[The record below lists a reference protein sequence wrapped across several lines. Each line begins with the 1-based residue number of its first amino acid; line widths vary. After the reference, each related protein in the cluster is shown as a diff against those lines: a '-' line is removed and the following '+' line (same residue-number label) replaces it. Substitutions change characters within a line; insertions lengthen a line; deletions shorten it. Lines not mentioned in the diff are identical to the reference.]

1 MSNIIQE
8 LFDFISAAERSRNYP
23 SKVASNHRS
32 PLRLIEPELTEEE
45 KNSLEI
51 LQNNL
56 DKIFQT
62 VYDKNKSRMSASSIA
77 VYNRRVRSLID
88 DYEKYGT
95 DPGKMASW
103 NRQLITRKHSKVKQE
118 IAPAVSITGQ
128 TENINQQLPEMTV
141 MNRHQFS
148 FGAFI
153 STPSS
158 LTKKQYEE
166 IDSYVKYLKTTVID
180 QESQG
185 TDINDKDKG

>member
-1 MSNIIQE
+1 
-8 LFDFISAAERSRNYP
+8 
-23 SKVASNHRS
+23 
-32 PLRLIEPELTEEE
+32 
-45 KNSLEI
+45 
-51 LQNNL
+51 
-56 DKIFQT
+56 
-62 VYDKNKSRMSASSIA
+62 MSASSIA